1 MIDIR
6 NVTKQYGPK
15 VAVQDLSLHVPSGD
29 YWLGVISGPQPSV
42 AAFAYDPVTGSR
54 ATNANPYAA
63 GPTDPFGPIVT
74 DNAQMSLYL
83 VYDVAGP

>member
-1 MIDIR
+1 MTPR
-6 NVTKQYGPK
+6 
-15 VAVQDLSLHVPSGD
+15 
-29 YWLGVISGPQPSV
+29 
-42 AAFAYDPVTGSR
+42 DPVPASR
-54 ATNANPYAA
+54 AGNANAYAA